1 MQSPLPSRI
10 CVEARRPTRTALA
23 PCNLPRPSLARIPD
37 QIIEQVRE
45 AHDIV
50 DVVGRAVQLKRAG
63 AGYKGLCPFHDEK
76 TPSFTVHPGRQT
88 YKCFGC
94 NKGGNVL
101 TFVMETQGL
110 SFPESVRQLAEERG
124 IQVPDSAAHDPQ
136 MDQRVE
142 ALRNALRCAH
152 RFFVES
158 LASAEGAEARA
169 YLRKRGYD
177 EDAVKEFGLGYAPD
191 SWDRLRLAAQK
202 AGVSE
207 RALDDAGLVRTR
219 TKGDGFYDY
228 YRHRIMFP
236 IADAQGRL
244 VTFAGR
250 ALDPED
256 PAKYMNGPETTVFKK
271 SGVLYAYH
279 RARESIRR
287 KGEALLMEGYT
298 DVLMCQLH
306 GFENAVAGMGTAFT
320 ERQAG
325 LIRRLVDRVVLL
337 YDADSAGQ
345 SAAERALE
353 VLLEKGMEVRIA
365 LLPEGRDV
373 DEILLEEGAEALDA
387 ILAESRDVFEFKLG
401 LLGGKYDLATPRGRA
416 KASEELVALA
426 THVESA
432 IERDQL
438 LRTIAERLGGGPA
451 SEAVLRKEAARQ
463 MT

>member
-207 RALDDAGLVRTR
+207 RALDDAAKHT
-219 TKGDGFYDY
+219 
-228 YRHRIMFP
+228 H
-236 IADAQGRL
+236 ADREHLSPPAVSVHHGP
-244 VTFAGR
+244 VCGR
-250 ALDPED
+250 AVLIVVGEKFQREIVFVDIGDPDPGCIECLAGTLDSRQ
-256 PAKYMNGPETTVFKK
+256 GQGGLCT
-271 SGVLYAYH
+271 GL
-279 RARESIRR
+279 
-287 KGEALLMEGYT
+287 KGE
-298 DVLMCQLH
+298 
-306 GFENAVAGMGTAFT
+306 
-320 ERQAG
+320 
-325 LIRRLVDRVVLL
+325 
-337 YDADSAGQ
+337 
-345 SAAERALE
+345 
-353 VLLEKGMEVRIA
+353 
-365 LLPEGRDV
+365 
-373 DEILLEEGAEALDA
+373 
-387 ILAESRDVFEFKLG
+387 
-401 LLGGKYDLATPRGRA
+401 
-416 KASEELVALA
+416 
-426 THVESA
+426 
-432 IERDQL
+432 
-438 LRTIAERLGGGPA
+438 
-451 SEAVLRKEAARQ
+451 
-463 MT
+463 